1 MYRRKSMIFDIRTA
15 DAAYEFVLALTGMNR
30 LEFIMEYQ
38 VECEGNFEEFWD
50 RNFDRIDAVDI
61 SDLKIIG
68 FHVVSS
74 LDDCAEIKQNGLWN
88 LQRVLTEDTML
99 RRVLEQHGLT
109 FDVANSKMVYKG
121 QTWDIEYEKYNG
133 RYDLTDEE
141 ELIDWIAN
149 RIYYDYCVNGFL
161 FCEDVTRYGT
171 QIHERPEFIIKLVE
185 LFPDLGE
192 MESWWKEN
200 GTPYEV
206 VFYATPEQM
215 MGGFFGISEQEDD
228 EPRYWYEPTDEQK
241 IKKKLLSLAIEGI
254 NGELDQLYLL
264 IKDELSLPPEQ
275 IIECNVL
282 DLD

>member
-1 MYRRKSMIFDIRTA
+1 MIFDIRTV

-30 LEFIMEYQ
+30 LEFIMEYR
-38 VECEGNFEEFWD
+38 VECEGNIEEFWD

-141 ELIDWIAN
+141 ELLDWIAN

-161 FCEDVTRYGT
+161 FCKDVTRYGT

-215 MGGFFGISEQEDD
+215 MGGFFGISEQDD

-241 IKKKLLSLAIEGI
+241 IKKKLLSLAIEGT
-254 NGELDQLYLL
+254 NGELDQLILL